1 MLAFGIAIAF
11 KAQALFFLPVII
23 ILLLTG
29 RLKWKTLLVAPA
41 VYLLSV
47 LPAWIAGR
55 PFIDLL
61 TIYFKQAETYHHLTM
76 NAPSIYVWFPDQLF
90 NIFNLAGIIY
100 CCAIIIIFI
109 FVVVNSRQ
117 KISGSLLIHLALLST
132 LLVPFFLPRMHERY
146 YFPADMISI
155 LYAFYYPKYF
165 YIAIIINL
173 VSFFAYLPFLFQI
186 EAIPL
191 SLLALALMSVIIF
204 LSYQLVHNLYA
215 GQSKAIE

>member
-11 KAQALFFLPVII
+11 KAQALFFFPVII

-29 RLKWKTLLVAPA
+29 RLKWKVLLAVPA

-47 LPAWIAGR
+47 LPAWVAGR
-55 PFIDLL
+55 PILDLI
-61 TIYFKQAETYHHLTM
+61 TIYFKQADTYHHLTM
-76 NAPSIYVWFPDQLF
+76 NAPSIYVWLPDHLF
-90 NIFNLAGIIY
+90 NIFNPAGIIY
-100 CCAIIIIFI
+100 CCSIIIVFI
-109 FVVVNSRQ
+109 FLVVNSRQ
-117 KISGSLLIHLALLST
+117 KISGTLLIHLALLTT

-191 SLLALALMSVIIF
+191 SILALRPPVRNNFPIASINSKFIF
-204 LSYQLVHNLYA
+204 CSI
-215 GQSKAIE
+215 QSI